1 MTLAAD
7 RIALGERLADVS
19 LALEPGTIT
28 AICGPNGAGK
38 SSLLEA
44 LAGLLEMDRGTV
56 ALDGADLR
64 DMPARDR
71 AQRVG
76 YLPQAH
82 EIAWD
87 VPVRSL
93 VELGRMPHG
102 DRRAG
107 PVDAALEALDIAD
120 LAATVCAHPL
130 RAAGYEFAVPLISSN
145 HVTTEQGSGFVHTAP
160 GHGAEDYEA
169 VMAHNARLGQDGGT
183 RSAIEVPQTVD
194 ANGTFF
200 DHVPL
205 FAGVHVYKADDPVA
219 EALRQSDGLLA
230 RGKLVHSYP
239 HSWRS
244 KAPLIF
250 RNTPQWFIS
259 MSTRGLR
266 EKALAAIEEVRWV
279 PAASRTR
286 PTCAARPAPSPP
298 LYSFYFFLFSGR

>member
-7 RIALGERLADVS
+7 RIALGQRLADVS
-19 LALEPGTIT
+19 LALETGTIT

-56 ALDGADLR
+56 ALDGANLR

-71 AQRVG
+71 ARRVG

-120 LAATVCAHPL
+120 LADR
-130 RAAGYEFAVPLISSN
+130 RAQSL
-145 HVTTEQGSGFVHTAP
+145 SGGETAR
-160 GHGAEDYEA
+160 
-169 VMAHNARLGQDGGT
+169 V
-183 RSAIEVPQTVD
+183 
-194 ANGTFF
+194 
-200 DHVPL
+200 
-205 FAGVHVYKADDPVA
+205 
-219 EALRQSDGLLA
+219 LLA
-230 RGKLVHSYP
+230 RVLAGE
-239 HSWRS
+239 
-244 KAPLIF
+244 
-250 RNTPQWFIS
+250 PQWI
-259 MSTRGLR
+259 LAD
-266 EKALAAIEEVRWV
+266 EPLAALDIAHQLALLRHLRRAADRGAGVVLVLHDLAHAMNHADRVVVLDRGTLVADGACEDALDQRVVERVWKVPVRWIGEPNHRALV
-279 PAASRTR
+279 
-286 PTCAARPAPSPP
+286 
-298 LYSFYFFLFSGR
+298 SG